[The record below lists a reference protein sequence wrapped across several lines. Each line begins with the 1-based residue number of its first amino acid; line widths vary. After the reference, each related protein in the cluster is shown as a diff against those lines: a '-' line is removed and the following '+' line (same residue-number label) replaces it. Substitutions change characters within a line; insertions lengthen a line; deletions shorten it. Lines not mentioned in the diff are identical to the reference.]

1 MGVLR
6 ARSEGPA
13 GRTGRRGAPATIWA
27 RTSKSASAKRM
38 APMPQSGLRRGERS
52 GAQPI
57 CITAATGAAALRV
70 VWVMAQIDQAAR
82 PEQESSTSP
91 RT

>member
-1 MGVLR
+1 MGVLC

-13 GRTGRRGAPATIWA
+13 GRTGRCGAPARIWA
-27 RTSKSASAKRM
+27 RTTESASAKRM
-38 APMPQSGLRRGERS
+38 APMPQSGLRRGERP
-52 GAQPI
+52 GGQPVY
-57 CITAATGAAALRV
+57 ITAATGAAAFRV
-70 VWVMAQIDQAAR
+70 VWVMVQIDQAAR